1 MKIILLQ
8 DEKKLGKKGDIIEAS
23 EGYARNYILPKKIGV
38 EATPKNL
45 NDLKL
50 KKANEDKIAQ
60 ENLEKAKELAA
71 LIETKSV
78 VVKMKAG
85 ENGKAFGAVSGKE
98 IVSALKEQHDI
109 EVDKKKIQLAD
120 NIKNFGCYEVPVK
133 LHPQVVG
140 TIHIKVTEA

>member
-23 EGYARNYILPKKIGV
+23 EGYARNYILPKTIGV
-38 EATPKNL
+38 QATPKNL

-140 TIHIKVTEA
+140 TIHVKVTEA

>member
-140 TIHIKVTEA
+140 TIHVKVTEA

>member
-1 MKIILLQ
+1 M
-8 DEKKLGKKGDIIEAS
+8 
-23 EGYARNYILPKKIGV
+23 

-98 IVSALKEQHDI
+98 IASALKEQHDI

-140 TIHIKVTEA
+140 TIHVKVTEA